1 MIVVEHATLMEWLA
15 GFLLVSVRISAM
27 MLAAPIYSAASI
39 STPVRVLLTVAVAS
53 VLVGRIPVPVVD
65 LLSFAGVLAL
75 VREVLIGVA
84 IGFVMQIAFAAVAVA
99 GEQISYAMGLGF
111 AAMIDPQTGTQ
122 SPVVTQFISIMMVL
136 VFLSLEG
143 HHILL
148 EQLAA
153 SFKILPIGGAMLDQK
168 MFRAIVEAGGLL
180 FSAAFVLALPIVLA
194 ITLVNIVI
202 GMLTRVAPQM
212 NIFSIGFPV
221 TIIAGLVLLLVSVP
235 NLSGGMAGLLD
246 EVARRMREAVLAGR
260 G

>member
-1 MIVVEHATLMEWLA
+1 MIALEHATLMEWLT

-27 MLAAPIYSAASI
+27 MLASPIYSAASV
-39 STPVRVLLTVAVAS
+39 STPVRVLLTVAVAA
-53 VLVGRIPVPVVD
+53 VLVGRVPVPTVD
-65 LLSFAGVLAL
+65 LFGLAGLIAL
-75 VREVLIGVA
+75 VREALIGIA

-99 GEQISYAMGLGF
+99 GEQVSYAMGLGF
-111 AAMIDPQTGTQ
+111 AAMVDPQTGTQ

-153 SFKILPIGGAMLDQK
+153 SFRILPIGGPVLDMK

-180 FSAAFVLALPIVLA
+180 FSAAFLLALPVVLA

-212 NIFSIGFPV
+212 NIFSVGFPI
-221 TIIAGLVLLLVSVP
+221 TIIAGLVMLMVSVP
-235 NLSGGMAGLLD
+235 NLSGGMAGLLE
-246 EVARRMREAVLAGR
+246 EVTRRMREAVMAGR